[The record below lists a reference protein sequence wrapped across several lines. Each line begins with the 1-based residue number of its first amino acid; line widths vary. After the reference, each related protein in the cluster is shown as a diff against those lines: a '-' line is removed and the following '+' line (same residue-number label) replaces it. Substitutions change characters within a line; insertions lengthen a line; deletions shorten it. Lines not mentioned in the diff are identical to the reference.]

1 MKRTYTGLLALLL
14 TASLCTSCSSKKNDD
29 AAKDEEIQEM
39 EVEEEFD
46 VQTEDGEVGG
56 GL

>member
-29 AAKDEEIQEM
+29 ANKEEEIQEM
-39 EVEEEFD
+39 EVEDEFD
-46 VQTEDGEVGG
+46 VDLKDGEAGAG
-56 GL
+56 F